1 MAGRR
6 GRAVPDEAPAA
17 EWLANRSTD
26 KRTVEMAKPANNVGL
41 EVLDPRRDEQLLE
54 RWLRSPHVARW
65 WGNAELNLTT
75 LGQRSKDTHALIT
88 ADGRP
93 VGYLCWQRP
102 TREELEAAHLT
113 DLPEDLVDIDI
124 LIGEPDYLGSGVGP
138 KALTVLLAKL
148 HGEGVRFAG
157 LATSIS
163 NVGAIRAFEK
173 AGFSLFRDFEDPD
186 GPYRY
191 LVARLD

>member
-1 MAGRR
+1 MT
-6 GRAVPDEAPAA
+6 RA
-17 EWLANRSTD
+17 
-26 KRTVEMAKPANNVGL
+26 NVGL
-41 EVLDPRRDEQLLE
+41 EVLDPGRDEQLLE

-65 WGNAELNLTT
+65 WGAADRHLRT
-75 LGQRSKDTHALIT
+75 LGRRSKETHALIT

-102 TREELEAAHLT
+102 SREDLEVAQLT
-113 DLPEDLVDIDI
+113 DLPEGLVDIDI
-124 LIGEPDYLGSGVGP
+124 LIGEPDYLGCGVGP

-163 NVGAIRAFEK
+163 NLRAIRAFEK
-173 AGFSLFRDFEDPD
+173 AGFSAFRVFEDPD

-191 LVARLD
+191 MVRNLIVPSNNRL